1 MQFARLVEQP
11 GAGSHHSPHA
21 RCMRVF
27 WIRFL
32 PLRAEATFK
41 NLKTAASPKKSFTD
55 REQRVNFLVQGHP
68 NGSAL

>member
-1 MQFARLVEQP
+1 
-11 GAGSHHSPHA
+11 
-21 RCMRVF
+21 MRVF